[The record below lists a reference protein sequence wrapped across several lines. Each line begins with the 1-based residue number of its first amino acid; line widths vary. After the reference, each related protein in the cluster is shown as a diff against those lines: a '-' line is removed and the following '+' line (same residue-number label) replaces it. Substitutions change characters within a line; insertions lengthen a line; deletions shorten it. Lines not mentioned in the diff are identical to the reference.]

1 VLDTHNSVTHES
13 YSQLRVER
21 DTLIQVVVEKDL
33 ALAERD
39 REIAKLQNIIRLANQ
54 RAYGPKTEKLSSEQL
69 ALSFELPPAQPEL
82 PLKEEVVVE
91 KHTRTVR
98 RGRKELPDNLPREEV
113 VYLPEATHCS
123 CCNAELVQIGEH
135 RTQELEKIPAQLK
148 VIEHV
153 RPKMACS
160 KCKGSKI
167 LVAPL
172 PAGVL
177 PLDGAR
183 PGPGLLADIAVSKY
197 VDAIPLHRQEQMFA
211 RIGIELS
218 RKRMCDWIGGV
229 VELLMPLYVALK
241 REILR
246 LPYLQLDE
254 TTLKVQDGAKP
265 NACHTGYLWG
275 VHGPPRLMWYHYA
288 QGRSGDVPRELL
300 AGYQGVAQTDD
311 YAGYNKVFVPEGCV
325 RLACLAH
332 IRRNFIEAQASAGS
346 ECARILKLISDVYR
360 GEASAKTPESRLA
373 VRQART
379 RPLLEELFVFLK
391 ACMLKTLPKSPF
403 AQALSYAIKQET
415 EVLRIM
421 ESGVYELDNNSI
433 ERQMKYIAIG
443 RKNYYFAGSH
453 DGARRAAVLY
463 SLLGTCRLNKVNPW
477 EWLSDVLV
485 RVNVASDDTPVS
497 LLPMNWK
504 RKPVG

>member
-1 VLDTHNSVTHES
+1 MLDTHNGVTQEN
-13 YSQLRVER
+13 YSELRAER
-21 DTLIQVVVEKDL
+21 DTLKQVVVEK
-33 ALAERD
+33 D

-54 RAYGPKTEKLSSEQL
+54 RTYGPKTEKLSAEQL

-82 PLKEEVVVE
+82 PLEEEVVVE
-91 KHTRTVR
+91 KHTRMVR

-113 VYLPEATHCS
+113 VYLPEETHCS
-123 CCNAELVQIGEH
+123 CCNGELVQIGEH
-135 RTQELEKIPAQLK
+135 RTQELEKVPAQLK

-160 KCKGSKI
+160 QCKGAKVQ
-167 LVAPL
+167 VAPL

-177 PLDGAR
+177 PIEGAR

-197 VDAIPLHRQEQMFA
+197 VDAVPLHRQEQIFA
-211 RIGIELS
+211 RLGIELS

-229 VELLMPLYVALK
+229 VELLFPLYVALK
-241 REILR
+241 REILC

-254 TTLKVQDGAKP
+254 TTIKVQDGVKP

-275 VHGPPRLMWYHYA
+275 IHGPPKLIWYHYA
-288 QGRSGDVPRELL
+288 ESRSGDVPKELL
-300 AGYQGVAQTDD
+300 KGYRGVSQTDD
-311 YAGYNKVFVPEGCV
+311 YAGYNKLFVPEGCV
-325 RLACLAH
+325 RLACMAH

-346 ECARILKLISDVYR
+346 ECARILKLISEIYR
-360 GEASAKTPESRLA
+360 GESSAKTHEARFA

-391 ACMLKTLPKSPF
+391 ACMLKTLPKSPL
-403 AQALSYAIKQET
+403 AQALSYAIKQEI
-415 EVLRIM
+415 EVMRIM

-453 DGARRAAVLY
+453 EGARRAAVLY

-485 RVNVASDDTPVS
+485 RVNVRSDDTAVS

-504 RKPVG
+504 KKPVG

>member
-1 VLDTHNSVTHES
+1 M
-13 YSQLRVER
+13 
-21 DTLIQVVVEKDL
+21 VV
-33 ALAERD
+33 ERD
-39 REIAKLQNIIRLANQ
+39 REIAKLQNIIRLANK

-69 ALSFELPPAQPEL
+69 ALSFELPPVQPEL
-82 PLKEEVVVE
+82 PLKEEVIVE
-91 KHTRTVR
+91 KHTLTVR

-113 VYLPEATHCS
+113 VYLPEETHCS

-135 RTQELEKIPAQLK
+135 RTQELEKVPAQLK

-160 KCKGSKI
+160 KCKGAKV

-177 PLDGAR
+177 PIEGAR

-218 RKRMCDWIGGV
+218 RKM
-229 VELLMPLYVALK
+229 
-241 REILR
+241 
-246 LPYLQLDE
+246 
-254 TTLKVQDGAKP
+254 KVQNGEKP

-275 VHGPPRLMWYHYA
+275 IHGPPKLIWYHYA
-288 QGRSGDVPRELL
+288 ESRSGDVPKELL
-300 AGYQGVAQTDD
+300 KDYRGVSQTDD

-325 RLACLAH
+325 RLACMAH
-332 IRRNFIEAQASAGS
+332 IRRNFIEAQASARS
-346 ECARILKLISDVYR
+346 ECARILKLISEVYR
-360 GEASAKTPESRLA
+360 GEASTKTHEARFA

-379 RPLLEELFVFLK
+379 RPLLEELFAFLK
-391 ACMLKTLPKSPF
+391 ACMLKTLPKSPL
-403 AQALSYAIKQET
+403 AQALSYAIKQEV
-415 EVLRIM
+415 EVMRIM

-453 DGARRAAVLY
+453 EGARRAAVLY

-477 EWLSDVLV
+477 EWLSDALV
-485 RVNVASDDTPVS
+485 RINVASDDTAVS
-497 LLPMNWK
+497 LLPMNWGK
-504 RKPVG
+504 QPVG

>member
-1 VLDTHNSVTHES
+1 MTHES
-13 YSQLRVER
+13 YSQLRTEPDKLIQLVVER
-21 DTLIQVVVEKDL
+21 DI
-33 ALAERD
+33 
-39 REIAKLQNIIRLANQ
+39 EIAKLRNIIRLANN
-54 RAYGPKTEKLSSEQL
+54 RTYGSKTEKLSSSTIQL
-69 ALSFELPPAQPEL
+69 ALSFELPPAPSE
-82 PLKEEVVVE
+82 PSGKEEIVVE

-98 RGRKELPDNLPREEV
+98 RGRKGLPDNLPREEH
-113 VYLPEATHCS
+113 VYAPEETHCP
-123 CCNAELVQIGEH
+123 CCNSELVQIGEH
-135 RTQELEKIPAQLK
+135 RTEELEKVPAQLK

-160 KCKGSKI
+160 KCKGAQVM
-167 LVAPL
+167 VAPL

-177 PLDGAR
+177 PLEGAR

-218 RKRMCDWIGGV
+218 RKRMCDWIEGIV
-229 VELLMPLYVALK
+229 SLLMPLHMALK
-241 REILR
+241 REL
-246 LPYLQLDE
+246 LTSPYIQADE
-254 TTLKVQDGAKP
+254 TTLKVQDGVKP

-275 VHGPPRLMWYHYA
+275 LHGPPKIIWYHYA
-288 QGRSGDVPRELL
+288 EGRSGDVPKELL
-300 AGYQGVAQTDD
+300 DGYRGVVQTDA
-311 YAGYNKVFVPEGCV
+311 YAGYNEVFVPVGCE

-332 IRRNFIEAQASAGS
+332 IRRKFIEAQSSAGS
-346 ECARILKLISDVYR
+346 ECARILKIISEVYR
-360 GEASAKTPESRLA
+360 GETSAKTPDARCA

-379 RPLLEELFVFLK
+379 QPLLEELFVFLK
-391 ACMLKTLPKSPF
+391 ACMLKSLPKSPF
-403 AQALSYAIKQET
+403 AQALSYAIKQEA
-415 EVLRIM
+415 EVMRLM
-421 ESGVYELDNNSI
+421 ESGEYELDNNAI

-485 RVNVASDDTPVS
+485 RINVPSDDTAVS

>member
-1 VLDTHNSVTHES
+1 VLDTHNGVTQES
-13 YSQLRVER
+13 YSQLRTEPDKLIQLVVER
-21 DTLIQVVVEKDL
+21 DL

-39 REIAKLQNIIRLANQ
+39 REIAKLQNIICLANK
-54 RAYGPKTEKLSSEQL
+54 RTYGPKTEKLSSEQL
-69 ALSFELPPAQPEL
+69 GLSFELPPVQAEL

-91 KHTRTVR
+91 KHIRTVR
-98 RGRKELPDNLPREEV
+98 RGRKALPDNLPREEV
-113 VYLPEATHCS
+113 VYVPEETHCP
-123 CCNAELVQIGEH
+123 CCNSELVQIGEY
-135 RTQELEKIPAQLK
+135 RTSELEKVPAQFK

-153 RPKMACS
+153 RPKLACS
-160 KCKGSKI
+160 KCKGAKV

-177 PLDGAR
+177 PLEGAR

-197 VDAIPLHRQEQMFA
+197 VDAIPLHRQEQMLA

-218 RKRMCDWIGGV
+218 RKRMCDWIEGI
-229 VELLMPLYVALK
+229 VELLMPLYGALK
-241 REILR
+241 REILA
-246 LPYLQLDE
+246 LPYLQADE
-254 TTLKVQDGAKP
+254 TTLKVQDGVRQ
-265 NACHTGYLWG
+265 NACHPGYLWG
-275 VHGPPRLMWYHYA
+275 IHGPPRSILYHYA
-288 QGRSGDVPRELL
+288 EGRSGDVPKEILD
-300 AGYQGVAQTDD
+300 GYRGVVQTDA
-311 YAGYNKVFVPEGCV
+311 YAGYNEVFVPEGCV

-332 IRRNFIEAQASAGS
+332 IRRKFIECQPSAGH
-346 ECARILKLISDVYR
+346 ECGRILKLIAEVYR
-360 GEASAKTPESRLA
+360 GEVSAKTPEARLA

-379 RPLLEELFVFLK
+379 RRLLEELFVFLK
-391 ACMLKTLPKSPF
+391 ACMLKTLPKSPL
-403 AQALSYAIKQET
+403 ARALSYAIKQEV
-415 EVLRIM
+415 EVMRIM
-421 ESGVYELDNNSI
+421 DSGVYELDNNSI

-485 RVNVASDDTPVS
+485 RVNVRSDDTAVT

-504 RKPVG
+504 KKPVS

>member
-1 VLDTHNSVTHES
+1 VLDTHNGVTHES
-13 YSQLRVER
+13 YSQLRTEPDKLIQLVVER
-21 DTLIQVVVEKDL
+21 DH

-39 REIAKLQNIIRLANQ
+39 REIVKLQNIIRLANQ
-54 RAYGPKTEKLSSEQL
+54 RTYGPKTEKLSAAQL
-69 ALSFELPPAQPEL
+69 ALSFELPPVQPEL
-82 PLKEEVVVE
+82 PLKAEVVVE
-91 KHTRTVR
+91 KHTRTIR
-98 RGRKELPDNLPREEV
+98 RGRKALPDNLPREEV
-113 VYLPEATHCS
+113 VYLPEETHCS

-135 RTQELEKIPAQLK
+135 RTQELEKVPAQLK

-160 KCKGSKI
+160 KCKGAKV

-172 PAGVL
+172 PAGVF
-177 PLDGAR
+177 PIEGAR

-218 RKRMCDWIGGV
+218 RKRMCDWIEGI
-229 VELLMPLYVALK
+229 VELLMPLYLALK
-241 REILR
+241 REILEH
-246 LPYLQLDE
+246 PYIQADE

-265 NACHTGYLWG
+265 NVCHTGYLWG
-275 VHGPPRLMWYHYA
+275 IHGPPRSILYHYA
-288 QGRSGDVPRELL
+288 EGRAGDVPKELL
-300 AGYQGVAQTDD
+300 DGYQGVVQTDA
-311 YAGYNKVFVPEGCV
+311 YAGYNKVFVPEGCQ

-332 IRRNFIEAQASAGS
+332 IRREFIECQSSAGQ
-346 ECARILKLISDVYR
+346 ECGRILKLFADVYR
-360 GEASAKTPESRLA
+360 GEVNARTPEERLA

-379 RPLLEELFVFLK
+379 RRLLEELFVFLK
-391 ACMLKTLPKSPF
+391 VCMLKTLPKSPL
-403 AQALSYAIKQET
+403 AKALSYAIKQEV
-415 EVLRIM
+415 EVMRIM
-421 ESGVYELDNNSI
+421 DSGAYELDNNSI

-453 DGARRAAVLY
+453 EGARRAAVLY

-485 RVNVASDDTPVS
+485 RVNVRSDDTAIS

-504 RKPVG
+504 KKPVS

>member
-1 VLDTHNSVTHES
+1 VTHES
-13 YSQLRVER
+13 YSQLRAEPEKLIQHVVER
-21 DTLIQVVVEKDL
+21 DH

-39 REIAKLQNIIRLANQ
+39 REIAKLQNIIRLANK
-54 RAYGPKTEKLSSEQL
+54 RAYGPKTEKLSPEQL
-69 ALSFELPPAQPEL
+69 ALSFELSPVQPEL

-98 RGRKELPDNLPREEV
+98 RGRKELPDTLPREEI
-113 VYLPEATHCS
+113 VYLPEETHCS

-135 RTQELEKIPAQLK
+135 RTQELEKVPAQLK
-148 VIEHV
+148 VIEHL

-160 KCKGSKI
+160 KCKGAKVP
-167 LVAPL
+167 VAPL

-177 PLDGAR
+177 PIEGAR

-197 VDAIPLHRQEQMFA
+197 VDAIPLHRQEQMFV

-218 RKRMCDWIGGV
+218 RKRMCDWLGGV

-246 LPYLQLDE
+246 LLYLQLDE
-254 TTLKVQDGAKP
+254 TTLKVQDGETP

-275 VHGPPRLMWYHYA
+275 IHGPPRLIWYHYA

-300 AGYQGVAQTDD
+300 AGYEGVAQTDD

-346 ECARILKLISDVYR
+346 ECARILKLISEVYR
-360 GEASAKTPESRLA
+360 GEASAKTHEARFA

-391 ACMLKTLPKSPF
+391 ACMLKSLPKSPF

-453 DGARRAAVLY
+453 EGARRAAVLY

-485 RVNVASDDTPVS
+485 RVNVASEDTPVS
-497 LLPMNWK
+497 LLPMNWIK
-504 RKPVG
+504 KPVG

>member
-1 VLDTHNSVTHES
+1 MTHES
-13 YSQLRVER
+13 YSQLRAEPDRLIQLVVER
-21 DTLIQVVVEKDL
+21 DH

-39 REIAKLQNIIRLANQ
+39 REIAKLQNIIRLANK

-69 ALSFELPPAQPEL
+69 ALSFELPPGQPEL

-98 RGRKELPDNLPREEV
+98 RGRRELPDTLPREEV
-113 VYLPEATHCS
+113 VYLPEETLCS

-135 RTQELEKIPAQLK
+135 RTQELEKVPAQLK

-160 KCKGSKI
+160 KCKGAKV

-172 PAGVL
+172 PAAVL
-177 PLDGAR
+177 PIEGAR

-218 RKRMCDWIGGV
+218 RKRMCDWIEGI
-229 VELLMPLYVALK
+229 VELLMPLYMALK
-241 REILR
+241 GEALA
-246 LPYLQLDE
+246 LPYIQADE

-265 NACHTGYLWG
+265 DVCHTGYLWG
-275 VHGPPRLMWYHYA
+275 IHGPPKILWYHYA
-288 QGRSGDVPRELL
+288 EGRAGEIPKEILQG
-300 AGYQGVAQTDD
+300 YKGVVQTDA
-311 YAGYNKVFVPEGCV
+311 YAGYNEVFVPEGCL
-325 RLACLAH
+325 RLACVAH
-332 IRRNFIEAQASAGS
+332 IRRRFIEAQASAGS
-346 ECARILKLISDVYR
+346 ECSRILKLISEVYR
-360 GEASAKTPESRLA
+360 SEASTKTMDARFA

-379 RPLLEELFVFLK
+379 RPLLEELFAFLK
-391 ACMLKTLPKSPF
+391 ACMLKTLPKSQF
-403 AQALSYAIKQET
+403 AQALSYAIKQEV
-415 EVLRIM
+415 EVMRIM
-421 ESGVYELDNNSI
+421 ESGVYELDNNPI

-463 SLLGTCRLNKVNPW
+463 SLLGTCRLNKINPW

-485 RVNVASDDTPVS
+485 RVNVASDDTAVS
-497 LLPMNWK
+497 LLPTNWK
-504 RKPVG
+504 KKPVS